1 MMKEIAKQ
9 LPHYLSLAGIL
20 IAGIIGFVV
29 FSYERA
35 FQIAVAI
42 GLALAYV
49 AWGIIH
55 HAIHRDLHLS
65 VVIEYI
71 VVASLGLVVILSLIF
86 RA

>member
-1 MMKEIAKQ
+1 MKKIIKD

-20 IAGIIGFVV
+20 AAGIIGFMV
-29 FSYERA
+29 FSYERV
-35 FQIAVAI
+35 FLIAVAI

-55 HAIHRDLHLS
+55 HAIHRDLYLS
-65 VVIEYI
+65 VVVEYI

-86 RA
+86 QA

>member
-1 MMKEIAKQ
+1 MKKFIKD

-20 IAGIIGFVV
+20 AAGIIGFMV
-29 FSYERA
+29 FSYERV
-35 FQIAVAI
+35 FLIAVAI

-55 HAIHRDLHLS
+55 HAIHRDLYLS
-65 VVIEYI
+65 VVVEYI

-86 RA
+86 QA

>member
-1 MMKEIAKQ
+1 MKKFIKD

-20 IAGIIGFVV
+20 AAGIIGFMV
-29 FSYERA
+29 FSYESV

-55 HAIHRDLHLS
+55 HAIHRDLYLS
-65 VVIEYI
+65 VVVEYI

-86 RA
+86 QA

>member
-1 MMKEIAKQ
+1 MKRIAKH

-20 IAGIIGFVV
+20 IAGIVGFIV

-35 FQIAVAI
+35 LQIAVAI
-42 GLALAYV
+42 GMALAYV

-55 HAIHRDLHLS
+55 HAIHRDLYLS

-71 VVASLGLVVILSLIF
+71 VVASLGLVVMLSLIF

>member
-1 MMKEIAKQ
+1 MMKRIAKH

-20 IAGIIGFVV
+20 IAGVVGFVV
-29 FSYERA
+29 FSYERGS
-35 FQIAVAI
+35 QIAVAI

-65 VVIEYI
+65 VVVEYV
-71 VVASLGLVVILSLIF
+71 VVASLGLVVMLSLIF

>member
-1 MMKEIAKQ
+1 MKRIAKH

-20 IAGIIGFVV
+20 IAGVIGFLV

-65 VVIEYI
+65 VVIEYV
-71 VVASLGLVVILSLIF
+71 VVASLGLVVMLSLIF

>member
-1 MMKEIAKQ
+1 MGR
-9 LPHYLSLAGIL
+9 LFAGVV
-20 IAGIIGFVV
+20 GFLV

-35 FQIAVAI
+35 FQMAVAI

-65 VVIEYI
+65 VVIEYV
-71 VVASLGLVVILSLIF
+71 VVASLGLVVMLSLIF